1 MFSKISLKLYGMIK
15 QGIIKSNA
23 MFWREFFDEKK
34 INNTDIDLFFYED
47 ELKEKEISLISVF
60 DRNFPIF
67 NLKIKNNEKPF
78 IFAYKGNFN
87 LIEDISKNIA
97 IIGVLTP
104 TKDIEQREEKIVKEL
119 VNNGINIIS
128 GLAKGCDTTAHKTC
142 LSLKGKTIAIL
153 PSTLDKIYPNE
164 NKLLAEEIIKN
175 KGLILT
181 EYIVEPKNKFERLKR
196 FIERDRLQAL
206 FSKAVILVASF
217 AGKNGDSGSRH
228 ALQKAKEY
236 KKKRYV
242 MFNKNTDLNRKIFE
256 LNIIQ
261 NDDGAEI
268 LTNKNIKELF

>member
-67 NLKIKNNEKPF
+67 NLKIKNSEKPF

-128 GLAKGCDTTAHKTC
+128 GLAKGCDTIAHKTC